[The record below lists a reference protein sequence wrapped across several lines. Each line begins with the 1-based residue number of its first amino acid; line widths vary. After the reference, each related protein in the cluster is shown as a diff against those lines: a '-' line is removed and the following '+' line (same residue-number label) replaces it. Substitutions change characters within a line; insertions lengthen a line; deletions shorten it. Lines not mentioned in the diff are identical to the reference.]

1 VRGAIP
7 LLDVGALLGRRRND
21 GVAQVTDGTAATRA
35 PSASVLIVN
44 SSEVERTTLAG
55 LLGDASYRTLS
66 VQSAGEALEAA
77 QDCDVDLVLCDL
89 RLPEM
94 NAQQFAELKS
104 RSDRFAKVPVLLVL
118 SHVGEQSHL
127 VVQQLGAAGFVRA
140 PIQREELMNVV
151 QRLLEGS
158 G

>member
-1 VRGAIP
+1 M
-7 LLDVGALLGRRRND
+7 
-21 GVAQVTDGTAATRA
+21 
-35 PSASVLIVN
+35 
-44 SSEVERTTLAG
+44 
-55 LLGDASYRTLS
+55 
-66 VQSAGEALEAA
+66 
-77 QDCDVDLVLCDL
+77 DLVLCDL

-104 RSDRFAKVPVLLVL
+104 RSDRFAEVPMLLVL

-127 VVQQLGAAGFVRA
+127 VVQQLGATDFVRA

-158 G
+158 GS